1 MVKRMKMID
10 VLMKKRNGNE
20 LLPEEIQ
27 FVVDDYTDGVIPD
40 YQMSAFLM
48 AVFFREMT
56 VTERAALT
64 NAMMRSGDVLDMSD
78 IPGVKVDKHSTGGV
92 GDKTSL
98 PLAAMVAALGVKV
111 PMISG
116 RGLGHTGGT
125 LDKLEAIPGFNV
137 NLTEA
142 QFKDQVR
149 NVGTAIISATGEI
162 APADKKIYAL
172 RDVTATVDSISLI
185 ASSIMSKKLATG
197 NDALVLDVKT
207 GSGAFMK
214 TLDDSKELAKSLVD
228 IGQAAGLQMK
238 AVISDMNQPL
248 GRQIGNAL
256 EIQETIETLKGK
268 GPADLVALC
277 LALGAPMVMMAG
289 QAASESEAREL
300 LKTTLTDG
308 TALET
313 FRQMIIAQE
322 GNPAV
327 INDYSLMP
335 QAKCHLPFTAQKS
348 GVLSEMDADALG
360 MASMYLGGGRASKD
374 DVLDYGVGITM
385 HKKLGD
391 SVEAGETILTLH
403 ANREDVSTEIAY
415 LAERIHVSDTAEVPP
430 LIHFEM

>member
-1 MVKRMKMID
+1 MKMID
-10 VLMKKRNGNE
+10 ILMRKRNGE
-20 LLPEEIQ
+20 ALTTEEIQ
-27 FVVDDYTDGVIPD
+27 FVVDQYTAGNIPD

-48 AVFFREMT
+48 TIFFNEMT

-64 NAMMRSGDVLDMSD
+64 KAMMNSGDVLDMSD

-137 NLTEA
+137 DLTEE
-142 QFKDQVR
+142 QFKEQIK
-149 NVGTAIISATGEI
+149 NVGTAIISATGDI
-162 APADKKIYAL
+162 APADRKIYAL

-185 ASSIMSKKLATG
+185 SSSIMSKKLATG

-228 IGQAAGLQMK
+228 IGKAAGLQMK

-248 GRQIGNAL
+248 GREIGNAL
-256 EIQETIETLKGK
+256 EIKETIETLKNNA
-268 GPADLVALC
+268 PEDLIELC

-289 QAASESEAREL
+289 IAADEVDARLMLEE
-300 LKTTLTDG
+300 TLENG

-313 FRQMIIAQE
+313 FKQMIIAQG
-322 GNPAV
+322 GNPDV
-327 INDYSLMP
+327 IDNYDLMAS
-335 QAKCHLPFTAQKS
+335 AKYHVPFIANKD

-374 DVLDYGVGITM
+374 DKLDYGVGITM

-391 SVEAGETILTLH
+391 AVKVGDEILTLH
-403 ANREDVSTEIAY
+403 ANRQDVRPELEY
-415 LAERIHVSDTAEVPP
+415 LSEHIRISDETEVPP

>member
-1 MVKRMKMID
+1 MKMID
-10 VLMKKRNGNE
+10 VLMKKRNGE
-20 LLPEEIQ
+20 TLSGEEIQ
-27 FVVDDYTDGVIPD
+27 FVVDGYTDGTISD

-48 AVFFREMT
+48 TVFFNEMN

-64 NAMMRSGDVLDMSD
+64 DAMMRSGDVLDMSD

-98 PLAAMVAALGVKV
+98 PLAAMVASLDIKV

-125 LDKLEAIPGFNV
+125 LDKLEAIPDFNV
-137 NLTEA
+137 NLTEE
-142 QFKDQVR
+142 QFKEQIR
-149 NVGTAIISATGEI
+149 SVGTAIISATGDI

-185 ASSIMSKKLATG
+185 SSSIMSKKLATG

-214 TLDDSKELAKSLVD
+214 TLDDSKALAKSLVD
-228 IGQAAGLQMK
+228 IGKAAGLQMK

-248 GRQIGNAL
+248 GREIGNAL
-256 EIQETIETLKGK
+256 EIQETIETLKGN
-268 GPADLVALC
+268 GPADLVELC

-289 QAASESEAREL
+289 KATSETEARDMLEA
-300 LKTTLTDG
+300 TLTDG

-313 FRQMIIAQE
+313 FKQMIIAQD
-322 GNPAV
+322 GNPEV

-335 QAKCHLPFTAQKS
+335 QAEFHIPFTAQVA
-348 GVLSEMDADALG
+348 GVLAEMDADSLG

-391 SVEAGETILTLH
+391 EVAIGDTILTLH
-403 ANREDVSTEIAY
+403 ANREDVSHELAY
-415 LAERIHVSDTAEVPP
+415 LADHIRVSDKADVPP